1 VRKLLAFLCLVG
13 SAFAT
18 SPIIGNLKDP
28 ATNAVSAGAF
38 VRVWLRGC
46 SSNQPRVNGTALIPP
61 RGSSTY
67 YVDLPADASGAIK
80 DANGNAA
87 NLYATRDA
95 AGTGDGDIQCGA
107 SKQAVWYGLQPY
119 FNGIPGVETP
129 VHAKNGVT
137 LDFTNVTPITTT
149 PTTTAPSGDTTY
161 CRLDGGNCGFTGPIT
176 TTSSI
181 QLSGGTSD
189 TTAGA
194 GKLYYR
200 TDLNRPRYYDSA
212 WHSLIAA
219 DTTDT
224 LTGKTLTAPTITSP
238 TTTGTDSGAEILQN
252 KTLNGA
258 GNGNA
263 VSLLNIQGQAGALT
277 GNAADQTIYTYTLP
291 ANTLGAGKGIRITY
305 GFIKTNSAATTYKLS
320 FGSSTM
326 TLLAGATQAGQVTGQ
341 VLIFNNAGVQNAQTW
356 YIEPIFQ
363 AATIVGTAGATSAV
377 NTANSAVITLT
388 FNVAATDSATPQIW
402 LVELIQ

>member
-1 VRKLLAFLCLVG
+1 LRKLLAFLCLVG

-18 SPIIGNLKDP
+18 SPITGNLKDP

-38 VRVWLRGC
+38 VRVFLRGA
-46 SSNQPRVNGTALIPP
+46 SSCQPRVNGTALIPP

-67 YVDLPADASGAIK
+67 YVDFAP
-80 DANGNAA
+80 DANGLISGT
-87 NLYATRDA
+87 LYSTRDA
-95 AGTGDGDIQCGA
+95 AGTGDGEIQCGA

-137 LDFTNVTPITTT
+137 LDVTNVTPITTT

-200 TDLNRPRYYDSA
+200 TDLNRLRYYDSA

-224 LTGKTLTAPTITSP
+224 MTGKTLTAPTITNP
-238 TTTGTDSGAEILQN
+238 TTTGTDSGAETLQS
-252 KTLNGA
+252 KTLAGTTPFNRLRANQGSALVSGDWSLGGNWGTSPSLSSIMGTDSGGA
-258 GNGNA
+258 VTVNSGTGSPGANPTL
-263 VSLLNIQGQAGALT
+263 SLVFHDGAWATAPIVVFSAGGPVGLVWNITSRSTT
-277 GNAADQTIYTYTLP
+277 GFTVTFSGTPAAST
-291 ANTLGAGKGIRITY
+291 AY
-305 GFIKTNSAATTYKLS
+305 GFNFIAV
-320 FGSSTM
+320 
-326 TLLAGATQAGQVTGQ
+326 GQ
-341 VLIFNNAGVQNAQTW
+341 
-356 YIEPIFQ
+356 P
-363 AATIVGTAGATSAV
+363 
-377 NTANSAVITLT
+377 
-388 FNVAATDSATPQIW
+388 
-402 LVELIQ
+402 